1 MSSYDVI
8 IIGSGLGGLVCGA
21 ILSKHGYKVCI
32 YEKNKQMGGCLQTYA
47 RDKVIFDSGVHYIGG
62 LAPGQNLYE
71 VFDYLGIMQHLK
83 IKQMDADGFD
93 RISFGSSEKEY
104 KIAQGYDNFIRQ
116 LLVEFPEERMALD
129 SYCSK
134 IREVCAK
141 FPLYNLRV
149 GDGQE
154 KEKVMS
160 LNTKEVI
167 ASITTNERLR
177 QVLAGNNLLYAGVA
191 DKTPF
196 YIHALV
202 TNSYIESAWK
212 CIDGGSQIAK
222 WLGRCIMDNCGVI
235 RRHAEVKRIVGTEE
249 GHISHIELAD
259 GQIAYATHFISN
271 LHPAQTMAI
280 TESDLIRNA
289 YRARLSSLENGIG
302 PFVLNVVLK
311 PRSFPYL
318 NYNVYHHESDD
329 AWAGIDYAP
338 DQWPQTF
345 ALMAAAGSKDPAFSE
360 SLAIMTY
367 MRYEELYRWKDTF
380 NTVSQETDRGAD
392 YDAFKEEKAKLLL
405 DRVEKRFPGLRDC
418 IHSYY
423 AATPLS
429 YRDYLGTTDG
439 SMYGVLKDYRDPL
452 RTRISARTRVP
463 NLYLT
468 GQNLNL
474 HGILG
479 VTMSA
484 VMTCGEFIGLD
495 NLVNTIRHRS

>member
-1 MSSYDVI
+1 MNNYDVI

-71 VFDYLGIMQHLK
+71 VFDYLGIMRHLK
-83 IKQMDADGFD
+83 IRQMDEDGFD
-93 RISFGSSEKEY
+93 RITFGDSNKEF

-116 LLVEFPEERMALD
+116 LLVEFPEERTALHN
-129 SYCSK
+129 YCSK
-134 IREVCAK
+134 VREVCAK

-154 KEKVMS
+154 KESVMG

-167 ASITTNERLR
+167 ASITDNERLR

-202 TNSYIESAWK
+202 LNSYIESAWK
-212 CIDGGSQIAK
+212 CVDGGSQIAK
-222 WLGRCIMDNCGVI
+222 WLGRCIMDNGGVI
-235 RRHAEVKRIVGTEE
+235 RRHAEVKRIVDTG
-249 GHISHIELAD
+249 GNISHVQLGD
-259 GQIAYATHFISN
+259 GQIARATHFISN

-289 YRARLSSLENGIG
+289 YRARVSSLENGIG

-311 PRSFPYL
+311 PQSFPYL
-318 NYNVYHHESDD
+318 NYNVYHHESSD
-329 AWAGIDYAP
+329 AWAGIDYTT
-338 DQWPQTF
+338 DDWPQTF
-345 ALMAAAGSKDPAFSE
+345 AVMAAAGSKEPAFAE

-367 MRYEELYRWKDTF
+367 MRYGELDKWKNTF
-380 NTVSQETDRGAD
+380 NTVSHETDRGPD
-392 YDAFKEEKAKLLL
+392 YEAFKEEKANRLL
-405 DRVEKRFPGLRDC
+405 DRVEKRFPGLRNC

-439 SMYGVLKDYRDPL
+439 SMYGVLKDYKDPL
-452 RTRISARTRVP
+452 RTRISPRTRVP

-484 VMTCGEFIGLD
+484 VMTCGEFIGLEK
-495 NLVNTIRHRS
+495 LVDAIRNRS